1 MISMM
6 ILSGLLGANKQWT
19 KEQANDWQTKQP
31 WVVGCNFLPSTAI
44 NQLEM
49 WQEESFDVKTID
61 RELGWA
67 QSIGMNSVRVYLH
80 DLAYETDSKGFKQR
94 MDKFLQIADRH
105 RIRPLFVFFDDCWNP
120 HPRLGKQPIP
130 KKGVHNSG
138 WVRSPGD
145 AQRNWPKDLERL
157 ETYVKDILNTFK
169 RDRRVYLWDLYNEP
183 GNSGYDLKSMEL
195 LKKCFEWA
203 WDVRPSQPVSAGLWY
218 GNNEFNQFQ
227 IANSDVITFHNYNDA
242 KNLQSEISRL
252 VKLGRPVVC
261 TEWMARQNSSWIK
274 TNLPVFHESKIAC
287 FNWGLVSGKSNT
299 IFPWGSKEGS
309 EEPTPWFHDIFRQ
322 DGTPFDATETDL
334 FKNLTARG
342 K

>member
-1 MISMM
+1 MM

-80 DLAYETDSKGFKQR
+80 DLAYETDPKGFKQR
-94 MDKFLQIADRH
+94 IDKFLQIADRH
-105 RIRPLFVFFDDCWNP
+105 KIRPLFVVFDDCWNP
-120 HPRLGKQPIP
+120 HPQLGKQPIP

-145 AQRNWPKDLERL
+145 AQRNWPKDMERL

-334 FKNLTARG
+334 FKKLTARG

>member
-1 MISMM
+1 MM

-49 WQEESFDVKTID
+49 WQEESFDVRTID

-105 RIRPLFVFFDDCWNP
+105 KIRPLFVFFDDCWNP
-120 HPRLGKQPIP
+120 HPQLGKQPIP

-145 AQRNWPKDLERL
+145 TQRNWPKDLERL

-183 GNSGYDLKSMEL
+183 GNSGYELKSMEL

>member
-1 MISMM
+1 MM

-49 WQEESFDVKTID
+49 WQEDSFDVKTID

-80 DLAYETDSKGFKQR
+80 DLAYETDPKGFKQR

-105 RIRPLFVFFDDCWNP
+105 KIRPLFVFFDDCWNP
-120 HPRLGKQPIP
+120 HPQLGKQPIP

-145 AQRNWPKDLERL
+145 AQRNWPKDMERL
-157 ETYVKDILNTFK
+157 EAYVKDILNTFK

>member
-1 MISMM
+1 M

-49 WQEESFDVKTID
+49 WQEESFDVRTID

-80 DLAYETDSKGFKQR
+80 DLAYETDPKGFKQR

-105 RIRPLFVFFDDCWNP
+105 KIRPLFVFFDDCWNP
-120 HPRLGKQPIP
+120 HPQLGKQPIP

-145 AQRNWPKDLERL
+145 AQRNWPKDMERL

>member
-1 MISMM
+1 M

-80 DLAYETDSKGFKQR
+80 DLAYETDPKGFKQR

-105 RIRPLFVFFDDCWNP
+105 KIRPLFVFFDDCWNP
-120 HPRLGKQPIP
+120 HPQLGKQPIP

>member
-1 MISMM
+1 M

-49 WQEESFDVKTID
+49 WQEDSFDVKTID

-80 DLAYETDSKGFKQR
+80 DLAYETDPKGFKQR

-105 RIRPLFVFFDDCWNP
+105 KIRPLFVFFDDCWNP
-120 HPRLGKQPIP
+120 HPQLGKQPIP

-145 AQRNWPKDLERL
+145 AQRNWPKDMERL

-334 FKNLTARG
+334 FKKLTARG

>member
-1 MISMM
+1 MM
-6 ILSGLLGANKQWT
+6 ILSGLLGANKQWS

-49 WQEESFDVKTID
+49 WQEDSFDVKTID

-80 DLAYETDSKGFKQR
+80 DLAYETDPKGFKQR

-105 RIRPLFVFFDDCWNP
+105 KIRPLFVFFDDCWNP
-120 HPRLGKQPIP
+120 HPQLGKQPIP

-145 AQRNWPKDLERL
+145 AQRNWPKDMERL
-157 ETYVKDILNTFK
+157 EAYVKDILNTFK

-183 GNSGYDLKSMEL
+183 GNSGYELKSMEL

-334 FKNLTARG
+334 FKKLTARG

>member
-1 MISMM
+1 MM

-49 WQEESFDVKTID
+49 WQEESFDVRTID

-80 DLAYETDSKGFKQR
+80 DLAYETDPKGFKQR

-105 RIRPLFVFFDDCWNP
+105 KIRPLFVFFDDCWNP
-120 HPRLGKQPIP
+120 HPQLGKQPIP

-145 AQRNWPKDLERL
+145 AQRNWPKDMERL

-183 GNSGYDLKSMEL
+183 GNSGYELKSMEL

-334 FKNLTARG
+334 FKKLTARG

>member
-1 MISMM
+1 M

-80 DLAYETDSKGFKQR
+80 DLAYETDPKGFKQR

-105 RIRPLFVFFDDCWNP
+105 KIRPLFVFFDDCWNP
-120 HPRLGKQPIP
+120 HPQLGKQPIP

-242 KNLQSEISRL
+242 KNLQSDISRL

-334 FKNLTARG
+334 FKKLTARG

>member
-1 MISMM
+1 MM

-31 WVVGCNFLPSTAI
+31 WVVGCNFLPSIAI

-80 DLAYETDSKGFKQR
+80 DLAYETDPKGFKQR

-105 RIRPLFVFFDDCWNP
+105 KIRPLFVFFDDCWNP
-120 HPRLGKQPIP
+120 HPQLGKQPSP

-145 AQRNWPKDLERL
+145 TQRNWPKDLERL

-183 GNSGYDLKSMEL
+183 GNSGYELKSMEL

-334 FKNLTARG
+334 FKKLTARG

>member
-1 MISMM
+1 M

-80 DLAYETDSKGFKQR
+80 DLAYETDPKGFKQR

-105 RIRPLFVFFDDCWNP
+105 KIRPLFVFFDDCWNP
-120 HPRLGKQPIP
+120 HPQLGKQPIP

-334 FKNLTARG
+334 FKKLTARG

>member
-1 MISMM
+1 MM

-49 WQEESFDVKTID
+49 WQEESFDVRTID

-80 DLAYETDSKGFKQR
+80 DLAYETDSIGFKQR

-105 RIRPLFVFFDDCWNP
+105 KIRPLFVFFDDCWNP
-120 HPRLGKQPIP
+120 HPQLGKQPIP

-145 AQRNWPKDLERL
+145 AQRNWPKDMERL

-334 FKNLTARG
+334 FKKLTARG

>member
-1 MISMM
+1 MM

-49 WQEESFDVKTID
+49 WQEESFDVRTID

-105 RIRPLFVFFDDCWNP
+105 KIRPLFVFFDDCWNP
-120 HPRLGKQPIP
+120 HPQLGKQPIP

-145 AQRNWPKDLERL
+145 AQRNWPKDMERL

-334 FKNLTARG
+334 FKKLTARG

>member
-1 MISMM
+1 M

-49 WQEESFDVKTID
+49 WQEESFDVRTID

-105 RIRPLFVFFDDCWNP
+105 KIRPLFVFFDDCWNP
-120 HPRLGKQPIP
+120 HPQLGKQPIP

-274 TNLPVFHESKIAC
+274 TNLPVFHEFKIAC

-334 FKNLTARG
+334 FKKLTARG

>member
-1 MISMM
+1 
-6 ILSGLLGANKQWT
+6 
-19 KEQANDWQTKQP
+19 
-31 WVVGCNFLPSTAI
+31 
-44 NQLEM
+44 
-49 WQEESFDVKTID
+49 
-61 RELGWA
+61 
-67 QSIGMNSVRVYLH
+67 
-80 DLAYETDSKGFKQR
+80 
-94 MDKFLQIADRH
+94 
-105 RIRPLFVFFDDCWNP
+105 
-120 HPRLGKQPIP
+120 GKQPIP

-145 AQRNWPKDLERL
+145 AQRNWPKDMERL

-334 FKNLTARG
+334 FKKLTARG

>member
-1 MISMM
+1 MM

-80 DLAYETDSKGFKQR
+80 DLAYETDPKGFKQR

-105 RIRPLFVFFDDCWNP
+105 KIRPLFVFFDDCWNP
-120 HPRLGKQPIP
+120 HPQLGKQPIP

-169 RDRRVYLWDLYNEP
+169 RDRRVYLWDMYNEP

-203 WDVRPSQPVSAGLWY
+203 WYVRPSQPVSAGLWY

-252 VKLGRPVVC
+252 VKLRRPVVC

-334 FKNLTARG
+334 FKKLTARG

>member
-1 MISMM
+1 M

-80 DLAYETDSKGFKQR
+80 DLAYETDPKGFKQR

-105 RIRPLFVFFDDCWNP
+105 KIRPLFVFFDDCWNP
-120 HPRLGKQPIP
+120 HPQLGKQPIP

-274 TNLPVFHESKIAC
+274 TNLPVFHEFKIAC

-334 FKNLTARG
+334 FKKLTARG

>member
-1 MISMM
+1 
-6 ILSGLLGANKQWT
+6 
-19 KEQANDWQTKQP
+19 
-31 WVVGCNFLPSTAI
+31 
-44 NQLEM
+44 
-49 WQEESFDVKTID
+49 
-61 RELGWA
+61 
-67 QSIGMNSVRVYLH
+67 
-80 DLAYETDSKGFKQR
+80 
-94 MDKFLQIADRH
+94 
-105 RIRPLFVFFDDCWNP
+105 
-120 HPRLGKQPIP
+120 
-130 KKGVHNSG
+130 VHNSG

-169 RDRRVYLWDLYNEP
+169 GDRRVYLWDLYNEP
-183 GNSGYDLKSMEL
+183 GNSGYELKSMEL